1 MSATPSNSAL
11 RIFLVTWVGRLVS
24 YIGSGL
30 SSFALSLHVY
40 QSSGSITQFSLTS
53 FSYFLPQLVL
63 SPVAGALVDRWDR
76 RRVMLL
82 ADLGAGLGTLSSWLL
97 VAASEAGHW
106 KLQNW
111 HLYLTIG
118 LGACFA
124 SFRAPAFQATT
135 ALLMPKRHL
144 ARANSLLELAAGT
157 GQIVAPVVAGA
168 LLGRIGLSGI
178 LLIDL
183 STLTFAMG
191 SLLLVRFPAPPR
203 SEEGQRGRGQLS
215 EEIATG
221 WRFIRSRPGLLRLLA
236 FVAVANLNT
245 ALVLVLLTPLALSF
259 TDAAT
264 LGALM
269 SSSGMGMMIGSI
281 AMGVWGGPR
290 RRMLGVIGFHV
301 LAGVSLLAA
310 CLPPHVVLLGGA
322 VFFFLFSVPVV
333 SSCAQAIWQTKVP
346 ADMQGRVFAVRRMVA
361 LVSPPVAALVAG
373 PLADRYFEPWMAPG
387 GALAGTVGRVMGTGP
402 GRGIALL
409 LVVLGTVIL
418 VNAVTAW
425 LSPAM
430 RNVEEELPDTL
441 PEPSVLRAA

>member
-1 MSATPSNSAL
+1 MSATPSKRAL
-11 RIFLVTWVGRLVS
+11 HIFLVTWCGRLVS

-53 FSYFLPQLVL
+53 FSYFLPQLLL

-97 VAASEAGHW
+97 VVASESGYW
-106 KLQNW
+106 KLENW

-118 LGACFA
+118 LGACFTA
-124 SFRAPAFQATT
+124 FRAPAFQATT

-178 LLIDL
+178 LLIDMVTL
-183 STLTFAMG
+183 SVAVG
-191 SLLLVRFPAPPR
+191 SLLLVRFPAPPQ
-203 SEEGQRGRGQLS
+203 SEEGQRGRGQLRQ
-215 EEIATG
+215 EIATG
-221 WRFIRSRPGLLRLLA
+221 WRFIRSRPGLLVFIA
-236 FVAVANLNT
+236 IANLNV

-259 TDAAT
+259 TDATT

-269 SSSGMGMMIGSI
+269 SSSGMGMMLGSI
-281 AMGVWGGPR
+281 VMGVWGGPR

-301 LAGVSLLAA
+301 LSGVSLLAA
-310 CLPPHVVLLGGA
+310 FMPPHIVLLGAA

-346 ADMQGRVFAVRRMVA
+346 ADMQGRVFAVRRMVG
-361 LVSPPVAALVAG
+361 LVSPPLAALIAG

-387 GALAGTVGRVMGTGP
+387 GALAGTIGRVMGTGT

-409 LVVLGTVIL
+409 LVVLGAIIL

-430 RNVEEELPDTL
+430 RHVEEELPDAL
-441 PEPSVLRAA
+441 PEPSALRVA

>member
-1 MSATPSNSAL
+1 MSTPLPQNAL
-11 RIFLVTWVGRLVS
+11 RIFLVTWFGQLVS
-24 YIGSGL
+24 FIGSGL
-30 SSFALSLHVY
+30 SSFALGLYVY
-40 QSSGSITQFSLTS
+40 QSSGSITRFSLIS
-53 FSYFLPQLVL
+53 FSYYLPQLLL

-82 ADLGAGLGTLSSWLL
+82 ADLGAGLGTLSSLLL
-97 VAASEAGHW
+97 VVASEAGHW
-106 KLQNW
+106 NLQTW

-118 LGACFA
+118 LGACFSA
-124 SFRAPAFQATT
+124 FRAPAFQATT

-144 ARANSLLELAAGT
+144 TRANSLLELAAGT

-168 LLGRIGLSGI
+168 LMGHIGLSGI
-178 LLIDL
+178 LLIDMA
-183 STLTFAMG
+183 TFVFAVG
-191 SLLLVRFPAPPR
+191 SLLLVRIPAPPR
-203 SEEGQRGRGQLS
+203 SEEGQRGRGQLGQ
-215 EEIATG
+215 EIATG

-236 FVAVANLNT
+236 FVAIANLNT
-245 ALVLVLLTPLALSF
+245 AMVLVLLTPLALSF
-259 TDAAT
+259 TDAAS

-310 CLPPHVVLLGGA
+310 CMPPHIVLLGGA

-346 ADMQGRVFAVRRMVA
+346 ADMQGRVFAVRRMIA
-361 LVSPPVAALVAG
+361 LVAPPLASLAAG
-373 PLADRYFEPWMAPG
+373 PLAERFFEPWMAPG
-387 GALAGTVGRVMGTGP
+387 GALANTVGRVMGTGP

-409 LVVLGTVIL
+409 LVVLGSVIL

-425 LSPAM
+425 LSPSL
-430 RNVEEELPDTL
+430 RHVEAELPDAL
-441 PEPSVLRAA
+441 PEPSALRAT

>member
-1 MSATPSNSAL
+1 
-11 RIFLVTWVGRLVS
+11 
-24 YIGSGL
+24 
-30 SSFALSLHVY
+30 
-40 QSSGSITQFSLTS
+40 
-53 FSYFLPQLVL
+53 
-63 SPVAGALVDRWDR
+63 
-76 RRVMLL
+76 
-82 ADLGAGLGTLSSWLL
+82 
-97 VAASEAGHW
+97 
-106 KLQNW
+106 
-111 HLYLTIG
+111 
-118 LGACFA
+118 
-124 SFRAPAFQATT
+124 
-135 ALLMPKRHL
+135 
-144 ARANSLLELAAGT
+144 
-157 GQIVAPVVAGA
+157 
-168 LLGRIGLSGI
+168 
-178 LLIDL
+178 
-183 STLTFAMG
+183 
-191 SLLLVRFPAPPR
+191 
-203 SEEGQRGRGQLS
+203 
-215 EEIATG
+215 
-221 WRFIRSRPGLLRLLA
+221 
-236 FVAVANLNT
+236 
-245 ALVLVLLTPLALSF
+245 
-259 TDAAT
+259 
-264 LGALM
+264 
-269 SSSGMGMMIGSI
+269 MGMMIGSI